1 MEREWQREG
10 GYLMGFVEDL
20 QQAEQNLA
28 AASAFHANAVNAAL
42 AALQQA
48 EQAYWERV
56 RSSEAAAVDI
66 REAYAEGLLTCAGI
80 TLYPDRVTDGKTM
93 FPLTPGVYTS
103 VSAAG
108 NIRYGGGDCR
118 TLSITIDFPNGMRIT
133 AMGDPDKEGEAREF
147 AALVMNTAAKTDGA
161 PPTLEQDLARLQR
174 ELDAARADTRE
185 LDAARAAYQAAY
197 YDTAAIQAAE
207 QVLAALRAQAP
218 QAAQDYEEAKRKR
231 RQRDRFLAVVAA
243 VAAVAA
249 LAILGF
255 AVLSYF
261 LRLL

>member
-1 MEREWQREG
+1 
-10 GYLMGFVEDL
+10 MGFVEDL

-28 AASAFHANAVNAAL
+28 AASAYHTNMVNAAI
-42 AALQQA
+42 AAVQQA
-48 EQAYWERV
+48 ERSYWERV
-56 RSSEAAAVDI
+56 QAFEAEASDI
-66 REAYAEGLLTCAGI
+66 QEAYTKGLTTCAGI
-80 TLYPDRVTDGKTM
+80 SLFPDRVSAED
-93 FPLTPGVYTS
+93 TS
-103 VSAAG
+103 VFLVRGVLASVETGG
-108 NIRYGGGDCR
+108 NRPSHGSDRR

-147 AALVMNTAAKTDGA
+147 AALVMNTAAKIDGA
-161 PPTLEQDLARLQR
+161 PPTFEQDLARLQR

-207 QVLAALRAQAP
+207 QALAALRAQAP

-243 VAAVAA
+243 VAAVAV

-255 AVLSYF
+255 AFLSYF

>member
-1 MEREWQREG
+1 
-10 GYLMGFVEDL
+10 MGFAEDL

-28 AASAFHANAVNAAL
+28 VASAYHTNAVNAAL
-42 AALQQA
+42 AAVQQV
-48 EQAYWERV
+48 EQRYWERV
-56 RSSEAAAVDI
+56 RFFEAEASGI
-66 REAYAEGLLTCAGI
+66 RKAYAEGLSTCAGI
-80 TLYPDRVTDGKTM
+80 VLYPDRVSDGSMTA
-93 FPLTPGVYTS
+93 PLKQGIAAS
-103 VSAAG
+103 VSTGG
-108 NIRYGGGDCR
+108 NKYGQGASDTR

-147 AALVMNTAAKTDGA
+147 AALVMNTAAKIDGA
-161 PPTLEQDLARLQR
+161 PPTFEQDLARLQR

-255 AVLSYF
+255 AALSF
-261 LRLL
+261 FARLL